1 MKKKPGKSE
10 CGILLLKICI
20 IKDHISLG
28 LQDSTQLDLGQK
40 DLGTVIFTL
49 NAEDFFKQKNRW
61 PPATWTHI
69 LTVSQ
74 GKKLPK
80 SPVRNALRIDLYWLF

>member
-1 MKKKPGKSE
+1 M
-10 CGILLLKICI
+10 
-20 IKDHISLG
+20 
-28 LQDSTQLDLGQK
+28 GQK

-80 SPVRNALRIDLYWLF
+80 SLVRKKKKRFSDLIDSEEKGIKGKPWLLTGIHSKD